1 MTYPKHF
8 ILLLLVAALSACS
21 QPEEETS
28 ASDQMASGDAA
39 EALKDI
45 ESELQQAEAELAA
58 AEAQIKASMEEATR
72 EVSDSMKSMG
82 KEVQSGA
89 DKLAEELEKQVDP
102 GQAYLHINAQ
112 KPNVKVTASGLQ
124 FEILESGE
132 GASPGPTSRVVTH
145 YEGSFIDGRVFD
157 SSVDRGEPAEFPVN
171 RVIKGWTE
179 ALQMMKEGDKWRLVI
194 PSELAYG
201 KRGAGGG
208 RIPPDSV
215 LVFEVELIKVREG

>member
-1 MTYPKHF
+1 MTYPKHL
-8 ILLLLVAALSACS
+8 IVLLLVAALSACS
-21 QPEEETS
+21 QPEEQTS
-28 ASDQMASGDAA
+28 TSDQMSADDAA
-39 EALKDI
+39 ESLKDI
-45 ESELQQAEAELAA
+45 ESELQQVEAELAA
-58 AEAQIKASMEEATR
+58 AEAEIKASMDEATK
-72 EVSDSMKSMG
+72 EVSDSMSSMG
-82 KEVQSGA
+82 KDVQASA
-89 DKLAEELEKQVDP
+89 DRRVQEIEEHVDP

-132 GASPGPTSRVVTH
+132 GASPGLTSRVVTH
-145 YEGSFIDGRVFD
+145 YKGSFIDGRVFD
-157 SSVDRGEPAEFPVN
+157 SSIDRGEPAEFPVN
-171 RVIKGWTE
+171 RVIAGWTE

-215 LVFEVELIKVREG
+215 LVFEVELIQVKEG

>member
-1 MTYPKHF
+1 MTYPKHL
-8 ILLLLVAALSACS
+8 IVLLLVAALSACS
-21 QPEEETS
+21 QPEEQTS
-28 ASDQMASGDAA
+28 ASDQMSAEDAA
-39 EALKDI
+39 ASLRDI
-45 ESELQQAEAELAA
+45 ESELQQVEAELAA
-58 AEAQIKASMEEATR
+58 AEAEIKASMDEATQ
-72 EVSDSMKSMG
+72 EVSDSMEAMG
-82 KEVQSGA
+82 KEVQASA
-89 DKLAEELEKQVDP
+89 DKLVEEVEKHVDP

-132 GASPGPTSRVVTH
+132 GASPELTSRVVTH
-145 YEGSFIDGRVFD
+145 YKGSFIDGRVFD
-157 SSVDRGEPAEFPVN
+157 SSIDRGEPAEFPVN
-171 RVIKGWTE
+171 RVIAGWTE

-215 LVFEVELIKVREG
+215 LVFEVELIQVKEG

>member
-1 MTYPKHF
+1 MTYPKHL
-8 ILLLLVAALSACS
+8 IVLLLVAALSACS
-21 QPEEETS
+21 QPEEQTS
-28 ASDQMASGDAA
+28 TSDQMSADDAA
-39 EALKDI
+39 ESLKDI
-45 ESELQQAEAELAA
+45 ESELQQVEAELAA
-58 AEAQIKASMEEATR
+58 AEAEIKASMDEATQ
-72 EVSDSMKSMG
+72 EVSDSMEAMG
-82 KEVQSGA
+82 KEVEASA
-89 DKLAEELEKQVDP
+89 DKLVEEVEKHVDP

-132 GASPGPTSRVVTH
+132 GASPGLTSRVVTH
-145 YEGSFIDGRVFD
+145 YKGSFIDGRVFD
-157 SSVDRGEPAEFPVN
+157 SSIDRGEPAEFPVN
-171 RVIKGWTE
+171 RVIAGWTE

-215 LVFEVELIKVREG
+215 LVFEVELIQVKEG